1 MVQVADKLAPN
12 SSLSLS
18 LSLSLSPLPSPNTN
32 IFRTLKLAKYG
43 FAKHI

>member
-12 SSLSLS
+12 SSPS